1 MISAYAGLFT
11 TVDLNSTAA
20 SYYWRGEK
28 LANVISCLALN
39 SGKQRRV
46 SIRVQDPSK
55 VTPALDTAERSR
67 LNSLYAEMQ
76 TAGII
81 VLIGQGA

>member
-1 MISAYAGLFT
+1 MISSYVGLFT
-11 TVDLNSTAA
+11 TVDLNSNP

-28 LANVISCLALN
+28 LHNVISCLALN

-46 SIRVQDPSK
+46 SIRIQDPTK
-55 VTPALDTAERSR
+55 AAPALDSAECTR
-67 LNSLYAEMQ
+67 LNSVYAEMRA
-76 TAGII
+76 AGVI